1 MTNTYQQRAEHLS
14 ANRAQ
19 LERLGETLTAIATD
33 ANRRKDHTTQN
44 HALDGI
50 EQLTELARNLAAQ
63 MRQLRDE
70 LHTHTRK
77 AQPQ

>member
-1 MTNTYQQRAEHLS
+1 MNSTYQTRADQLHE
-14 ANRAQ
+14 NRVQ
-19 LERLGETLTAIATD
+19 LERLSETLTAIATD

-77 AQPQ
+77 DKTQ